1 MKKVIVETTPEMD
14 ALNATTGERGGDY
27 SGQTL
32 VLYKAFFRPKHQV
45 GDRRFYCTGG
55 FGAKEASLGRKV
67 YGVFVSDGEQAYIG
81 RGDVEGIAV
90 NQVTR
95 DGIAAEMERVAKL
108 PRTEPPPEPN
118 FYLALNGGG
127 WARGETVLLA
137 LKGLGKKGRDYDVYY
152 CEPGTV
158 VNDFGSLEWEADAA
172 KPKLM
177 ERVRKGVPQ
186 AIPTEAAS

>member
-14 ALNATTGERGGDY
+14 ALNAVDGRGGDY
-27 SGQTL
+27 AGKTL
-32 VLYKAFFRPKHQV
+32 VLHKAFFRPKYQV

-55 FGAKEASLGRKV
+55 FGSKEASLGSKV
-67 YGVFVSDGEQAYIG
+67 YGIFLSDGEEAYVG
-81 RGDVEGIAV
+81 RGDVEGLAV

-95 DGIAAEMERVAKL
+95 EGINAERDRVRFI
-108 PRTEPPPEPN
+108 PRAQAPKEAN
-118 FYLALNGGG
+118 FYLALGGSG

-137 LKGLGKKGRDYDVYY
+137 LKGLGKKGKDYDVYY

-158 VNDFGSLEWEADAA
+158 VTDFGGLAWEDGAA

-186 AIPTEAAS
+186 AVTEVPA